1 MPTKIEKDIVTG
13 TDTTGHEWDGV
24 KELNTPLPKWWVW
37 TFYVTVIWGIGY
49 CIAYPSLPWFKGL
62 LGYSQRAEIAQRM
75 DAAKAQKGPMM
86 ERIRSSSLEDIRK
99 NAQLFEF
106 ARAGGR
112 VVFADNCATCHGSGG
127 AGALGYPN
135 LADDDWIW
143 GGDLTAIQET
153 IAYGIRNADD
163 RSRNSQMPKFG
174 VDGVL
179 NAAQIDDV
187 AEYVLSMGNRS
198 GNAQAAG
205 RGKALYAENC
215 VTCHGEKGEGN
226 REVGAP
232 RLADQIWLYGGDKAA
247 IVKSI
252 AQSRA
257 GSMPAW
263 AGRFDEATIKMLAV
277 YVHGLGGG
285 E

>member
-37 TFYVTVIWGIGY
+37 TFYVTIAWGVGY
-49 CIAYPSLPWFKGL
+49 CLAYPSLPWFRGL
-62 LGYSQRAEIAQRM
+62 FGYSQRAEIVQQM
-75 DAAKAQKGPMM
+75 DAAKAQKAPMM
-86 ERIRSSSLEDIRK
+86 ARINAASLEDIRR
-99 NAQLFEF
+99 NPALFEF

-112 VVFADNCATCHGSGG
+112 AIFGDNCATCHGSGG

-143 GGDLTAIQET
+143 GGDLKSIHET
-153 IAYGIRNADD
+153 IAFGIRGTDD
-163 RSRNSQMPKFG
+163 RGRTSLMPKFG
-174 VDGVL
+174 TDGVL
-179 NAAQIDDV
+179 TAAQIDDV
-187 AEYVLSMGNRS
+187 AEFVLSMTGRQTS
-198 GNAQAAG
+198 AEAAR
-205 RGKALYAENC
+205 RGQPLYAEHC
-215 VTCHGEKGEGN
+215 VTCHGDKGQGN

-232 RLADQIWLYGGDKAA
+232 KLSDQIWLYGGDKAA

-263 AGRFDEATIKMLAV
+263 AGRFDEATLKLLAV
-277 YVHGLGGG
+277 YVHALGGG